1 MVPGPHGKG
10 TTAMAENAQ
19 GSAKEERLRQRMAE
33 LGILEE
39 DLVEKFVQ
47 GGGPGGQK
55 INKTASCVCLHYEPA
70 EGAAID
76 VKCQRTRSLA
86 LNRYY
91 ARWELCERLAE
102 RIEGERSLRQQEA
115 EKIRR
120 QKRRRSR
127 RQKAKMLADKHHQS
141 EKKAARRRVEQE

>member
-1 MVPGPHGKG
+1 MV
-10 TTAMAENAQ
+10 AE
-19 GSAKEERLRQRMAE
+19 KLEKLHIRMAE

-39 DLVEKFVQ
+39 NLVEHFVQ

-55 INKTASCVCLHYEPA
+55 VNKTASCVSLHYDLPA
-70 EGAAID
+70 TETSPALAFDI
-76 VKCQRTRSLA
+76 KCQRTRSLA

-91 ARWELCERLAE
+91 ARWELCERVAE
-102 RIEGERSLRQQEA
+102 SIEGEQSRRQQEA

-127 RQKAKMLADKHHQS
+127 RQKAKMLADKRHQGA
-141 EKKAARRRVEQE
+141 KKAARRSVDPEE

>member
-1 MVPGPHGKG
+1 
-10 TTAMAENAQ
+10 
-19 GSAKEERLRQRMAE
+19 MAE
-33 LGILEE
+33 LGISE
-39 DLVEKFVQ
+39 DDIVEKFVQ

-70 EGAAID
+70 RID

-91 ARWELCERLAE
+91 ARWELCERIAE
-102 RIEGERSLRQQEA
+102 RTEGERSRRQQEA

-127 RQKAKMLADKHHQS
+127 RQKARMLEEKHRHS
-141 EKKAARRRVEQE
+141 EKKALRRGVGPDEE

>member
-1 MVPGPHGKG
+1 
-10 TTAMAENAQ
+10 
-19 GSAKEERLRQRMAE
+19 MAE
-33 LGILEE
+33 LGIAEE
-39 DLVEKFVQ
+39 ALAEKFVQ

-55 INKTASCVCLHYEPA
+55 INKTASCVMLSHPA
-70 EGAAID
+70 SGII

-102 RIEGERSLRQQEA
+102 RIHGEQSRRQQEQ

-127 RQKAKMLADKHHQS
+127 RQKAKMLDDKRQHS
-141 EKKAARRRVEQE
+141 EKKAARQRVSVMSE

>member
-1 MVPGPHGKG
+1 MNSDK
-10 TTAMAENAQ
+10 E
-19 GSAKEERLRQRMAE
+19 AKLQARMIE
-33 LGILEE
+33 LGIAEE
-39 DLVEKFVQ
+39 ALGEKFVQ

-55 INKTASCVCLHYEPA
+55 INKTASCVMLSHP
-70 EGAAID
+70 GSGIV
-76 VKCQRTRSLA
+76 VKCQRTRSLT

-102 RIEGERSLRQQEA
+102 RIYGEQSQRQQER

-127 RQKAKMLADKHHQS
+127 RQKARMLADKRHHS
-141 EKKAARRRVEQE
+141 AKKTERRWSHGEE